1 MQTLTMN
8 IKRCCFDCMGDG
20 RKRVEYRDMNPFRQQ
35 RSEGLQTPFRLRL
48 LNGMLPPVPE
58 AIVEVKRVVRDRA
71 SQQYQLHL
79 GRVLRRRNWN
89 RKTSAPR

>member
-1 MQTLTMN
+1 MQMLTMN
-8 IKRCCFDCMGDG
+8 IKRCYFACIVDG
-20 RKRVEYRDMNPFRQQ
+20 RKRVEYRDMSPFWRQ
-35 RSEGLQTPFRLRL
+35 RIEGLETPFRLRL

-79 GRVLRRRNWN
+79 GRVLRTRNWN
-89 RKTSAPR
+89 RKTNAPR